1 MIENCNLLFQIG
13 RNSCIGQNLFQK
25 VQPEISTQQR
35 EMGSVTELVHNFI
48 FNLVIKK
55 FQVMEKFKA

>member
-1 MIENCNLLFQIG
+1 MVENCNLLFQIG
-13 RNSCIGQNLFQK
+13 RNACIGQNLFQK
-25 VQPEISTQQR
+25 VPPEISTQQR
-35 EMGSVTELVHNFI
+35 EMGSVTELVYNFI